1 METIL
6 TAILISVISDVI
18 TNRICKYLDK
28 DKTEKIGSRQF
39 KWISPP

>member
-6 TAILISVISDVI
+6 TAVLISVISDVI

-28 DKTEKIGSRQF
+28 DKTEKQAAAI
-39 KWISPP
+39 